1 MHYDIAQFWPGGFQA
16 KVTIVI
22 KREVKFGWLMKLT
35 FTSPVTSMEIFDAQV
50 AEISEGTVRFSFSK
64 LDDGLV
70 RTPGTSVPN
79 RTNRPYRTVHV

>member
-50 AEISEGTVRFSFSK
+50 AEISEGTVLISFIHSNAK
-64 LDDGLV
+64 TTLRGFLT
-70 RTPGTSVPN
+70 RSI
-79 RTNRPYRTVHV
+79 